1 MNVEAR
7 LILYHKPEC
16 PLCEEFELEL
26 QKWIASNSII
36 DYELQSINEQESLKR
51 KYEWRVPVLTL
62 GETEVCFAKFDAK
75 ALESLLFSNAHL
87 A

>member
-1 MNVEAR
+1 MNTKTD

-26 QKWIASNSII
+26 RKWLVMHPGA
-36 DYELQSINEQESLKR
+36 DYRTQDIEEKESLKR